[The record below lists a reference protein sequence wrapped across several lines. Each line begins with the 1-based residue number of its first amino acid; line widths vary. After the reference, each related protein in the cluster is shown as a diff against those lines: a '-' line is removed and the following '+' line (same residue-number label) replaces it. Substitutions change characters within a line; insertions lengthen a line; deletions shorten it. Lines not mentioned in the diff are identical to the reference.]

1 MSRPMRGTWNALQC
15 GAKTR
20 RSSLSKHKKTIPVPD
35 IQDGPGRPDPE
46 DREEA
51 AVTDHNHYPESSEPP
66 GVEPEEYGL
75 APVEPEQEETGLAAV
90 EPVEPPDEDT
100 RVEKLNQELR
110 ETQDLLRRKHAEFEN
125 YRKRIEREQKEFI
138 SYATSELVL
147 EILPVLDNL
156 ERALGSAQ
164 PDESG
169 SEKQIRDGVTII
181 YRQFGDV
188 LQKTGLR
195 EVVALGEDFDPHIHE
210 AVARVETTDH
220 REGEIMDVLQKGYFL
235 KERLLRPAM
244 VRVGHNPSFNE
255 GDSDTESP
263 AEVRASDESSKSDT

>member
-1 MSRPMRGTWNALQC
+1 M
-15 GAKTR
+15 
-20 RSSLSKHKKTIPVPD
+20 
-35 IQDGPGRPDPE
+35 
-46 DREEA
+46 
-51 AVTDHNHYPESSEPP
+51 VTDDNNYPESSPPP
-66 GVEPEEYGL
+66 GGEAEEYGF
-75 APVEPEQEETGLAAV
+75 APVEPEQEEIGLAAV
-90 EPVEPPDEDT
+90 EAPDEDT
-100 RVEKLNQELR
+100 RVEKLNQELL

-156 ERALGSAQ
+156 ERALGSVQ
-164 PDESG
+164 PDDSG
-169 SEKQIRDGVTII
+169 SEKQIRDGVAII
-181 YRQFGDV
+181 YRQFSDV

-195 EVVALGEDFDPHIHE
+195 EAVALGEDFDPHKHE
-210 AVARVETTDH
+210 AVARIETTDH

-235 KERLLRPAM
+235 KDRLLRPAM
-244 VRVGHNPSFNE
+244 VRVGHNPSLNE